1 MRLQISPLRAAC
13 LVAALSLVAC
23 GSSSLD
29 DNRFPTGSQTITTSS
44 DYSRVYVTN
53 VDAGTV
59 STMTTAGELLS
70 TVDVGISPTRLA
82 RVGNKVLVTLRGER
96 SVAVLHE
103 TAEGLSLDQ
112 VVEVGAEPYGI
123 VAAEDGSRAFVAL
136 SQQDQV
142 VELDMDTLM
151 VSRTFDV
158 PDQPAFLALHPSGN
172 ALYVGSLM
180 HGTFTHVSLNGQG
193 RVTTLELPK
202 IARFKNRSLDF
213 FDTLGI
219 DGPVAM
225 SNRITGDLA
234 VSPDGKYIA
243 VPTLALDNTSPAD
256 NDDGDQIEGGW
267 VRQQHWRRNRTV

>member
-70 TVDVGISPTRLA
+70 AVDVGISPTRLA

-103 TAEGLSLDQ
+103 TAEGLSWTL
-112 VVEVGAEPYGI
+112 
-123 VAAEDGSRAFVAL
+123 SRWVQSRTASSQKTDPAFVAL

-172 ALYVGSLM
+172 ALYVGSLI
-180 HGTFTHVSLNGQG
+180 HDVYACILERSGPSTPSCRKRTF
-193 RVTTLELPK
+193 
-202 IARFKNRSLDF
+202 
-213 FDTLGI
+213 
-219 DGPVAM
+219 
-225 SNRITGDLA
+225 
-234 VSPDGKYIA
+234 
-243 VPTLALDNTSPAD
+243 
-256 NDDGDQIEGGW
+256 
-267 VRQQHWRRNRTV
+267 

>member
-1 MRLQISPLRAAC
+1 MSGFLQRDSH
-13 LVAALSLVAC
+13 
-23 GSSSLD
+23 GSAIRCWSH
-29 DNRFPTGSQTITTSS
+29 
-44 DYSRVYVTN
+44 Y
-53 VDAGTV
+53 
-59 STMTTAGELLS
+59 
-70 TVDVGISPTRLA
+70 
-82 RVGNKVLVTLRGER
+82 GER

-180 HGTFTHVSLNGQG
+180 HGTFTHVTLNGQG

-256 NDDGDQIEGGW
+256 NDDGDQIEGVGTPATLAAESDGLILQW
-267 VRQQHWRRNRTV
+267 